1 MTTKQPKL
9 DAEMQKDLL
18 GRPLKCLEGASLEGL
33 TMNDGIALMQKIHDE
48 INGYLSSSPIAKN
61 LARQIAT
68 RQKKSANL
76 SIFIDLEIGVTSDL
90 LERQPKTKPN
100 RTPKKM
106 KPQPKPQIE
115 ELDTFVLETDDS
127 ELDALIAKAQKK
139 GISLRG
145 VPKNI
150 EAIRNHLQSSD
161 EEPLFVLDVEDP
173 LDDLPIIEPAKPSPP
188 RVLGIQRRGNTN
200 PSRLEKLAALA
211 QTRGLEELEQFA
223 SKKLGVEETD
233 ESQK

>member
-18 GRPLKCLEGASLEGL
+18 GRPLKCLEGESLKGL
-33 TMNDGIALMQKIHDE
+33 TMNDGIALMQKIYDE
-48 INGYLSSSPIAKN
+48 INGYLSESPIAKN
-61 LARQIAT
+61 IARQIAT

-76 SIFIDLEIGVTSDL
+76 SIFVDLEIGVASDL
-90 LERQPKTKPN
+90 PERQTKTKPN

-106 KPQPKPQIE
+106 KPQPKTQIE
-115 ELDTFVLETDDS
+115 EDTYVLEKDDS

-139 GISLRG
+139 GVSLRG
-145 VPKNI
+145 VPKTI
-150 EAIRNHLQSSD
+150 EAIRSLLQSSD
-161 EEPLFVLDVEDP
+161 EEPLFILD
-173 LDDLPIIEPAKPSPP
+173 LDEEPFEDLPIIEPAKPSPP
-188 RVLGIQRRGNTN
+188 RVLGIQHKGGNK

-233 ESQK
+233 DSQN